1 MYKNFEKF
9 ITLNIKIF
17 IIRFIENKK
26 YIQGMF
32 YTNNSKMNK
41 PTSSFIESQGDKSIK
56 TILADDF
63 EVLNSRKIDD
73 KSLLKEVQL
82 TSE

>member
-9 ITLNIKIF
+9 ISLNFKVF
-17 IIRFIENKK
+17 IIRFNENKK

-41 PTSSFIESQGDKSIK
+41 QTTSIIESQGGKSIK
-56 TILADDF
+56 TTLADDF
-63 EVLNSRKIDD
+63 EVLNLRKIDD
-73 KSLLKEVQL
+73 ESLLKEVQL

>member
-1 MYKNFEKF
+1 MYKIFEKF
-9 ITLNIKIF
+9 ISLNFKIF
-17 IIRFIENKK
+17 IIRFNENKK

-41 PTSSFIESQGDKSIK
+41 PTISIIESQGDKSIN
-56 TILADDF
+56 TTLADNL
-63 EVLNSRKIDD
+63 EVLNLRKIDD
-73 KSLLKEVQL
+73 ESLLKEVQL

>member
-1 MYKNFEKF
+1 MYKVIEKF
-9 ITLNIKIF
+9 ISLNLKI
-17 IIRFIENKK
+17 IVSRFNENIK

-41 PTSSFIESQGDKSIK
+41 PTTSIIESQGAKSIK
-56 TILADDF
+56 TNLADDF
-63 EVLNSRKIDD
+63 EVLNLRKTDD
-73 KSLLKEVQL
+73 ESLLKEAQL

>member
-9 ITLNIKIF
+9 ISLNIKIF
-17 IIRFIENKK
+17 IIRFNENKK

-41 PTSSFIESQGDKSIK
+41 PTPSTIESQGDKSIK
-56 TILADDF
+56 TTLADDF
-63 EVLNSRKIDD
+63 EVLNLRKIDD
-73 KSLLKEVQL
+73 ESLLKEVQL

>member
-1 MYKNFEKF
+1 MYKIFEKF
-9 ITLNIKIF
+9 ISSNFKIF
-17 IIRFIENKK
+17 IIRFNENKK

-41 PTSSFIESQGDKSIK
+41 PTTSTIESQGDNSIK
-56 TILADDF
+56 TTLADDF
-63 EVLNSRKIDD
+63 EVLNLRKIDD
-73 KSLLKEVQL
+73 ESLLKEVQL

>member
-9 ITLNIKIF
+9 ISLNFKIF
-17 IIRFIENKK
+17 IIRFNENKK

-41 PTSSFIESQGDKSIK
+41 QTTSIIESQGGKSIK
-56 TILADDF
+56 TTLADDF
-63 EVLNSRKIDD
+63 EVLNLRKIDD
-73 KSLLKEVQL
+73 ESLLKEVQL

>member
-1 MYKNFEKF
+1 MYKIFEKF
-9 ITLNIKIF
+9 ISLNFKIF
-17 IIRFIENKK
+17 IIRFNENKK

-41 PTSSFIESQGDKSIK
+41 PTTSIIESQGYESIK
-56 TILADDF
+56 TTLADDF
-63 EVLNSRKIDD
+63 EVLNLRKTDD
-73 KSLLKEVQL
+73 ESLLKEVQL